1 MNPLQMCHSK
11 FVNFWVLSFCIVE
24 VSRVG
29 AEYGVCGFTQ
39 VNKIVVMHVEGGGAE
54 NEGILTFSGEKI
66 LIFLNIIF
74 QQNFEF

>member
-1 MNPLQMCHSK
+1 M
-11 FVNFWVLSFCIVE
+11 
-24 VSRVG
+24 G

-39 VNKIVVMHVEGGGAE
+39 VNKIVVIHVEGGAK

-66 LIFLNIIF
+66 QIFLNSSF